1 MQDSSKATNFFDIG
15 DIKRLSKRHRVFIVL
30 SVMITG
36 IAATLG
42 ALTMTPTYRSVAT
55 VYPINLENFS
65 NESPTEQMM
74 QWLRGRNVMDLVVDS
89 FALDKVWGLD
99 KSDAQFEHKLS
110 KKYNRAIRFKKTLY
124 ESVDIDVRLDNAV
137 MAKNVANGIVHAYNK
152 TVREE
157 WRNKY
162 REEVDNFERVI
173 ALKNNEI
180 DSVQSVHTNMSKT
193 YEILDYEV
201 QAKEVARG
209 YLGTVDAASGR
220 LINQEGIKRLKENLE
235 LKGGDFLRN
244 HARFLHLMEE
254 LTVIKRAYAESLRL
268 YNSENSYASLVSRP
282 VASDK
287 PYSPI
292 IWMFAFIGLL
302 GGLVLSLLVVFLREG
317 GKQSDA

>member
-15 DIKRLSKRHRVFIVL
+15 DIKRLIKRYRVFIFL
-30 SVMITG
+30 SVLITG
-36 IAATLG
+36 IAATFG
-42 ALTMTPTYRSVAT
+42 AWSMTPTYRSVAT

-89 FALDKVWGLD
+89 FALDNVWGLD
-99 KSDAQFEHKLS
+99 KNDAQFEHKLS

-124 ESVDIDVRLDNAV
+124 ESVDIDVRLDDAI
-137 MAKNVANGIVHAYNK
+137 MAKNVANGIVDAYNK

-173 ALKNNEI
+173 ALKNSEI
-180 DSVQSVHTNMSKT
+180 DSVQSIHSELSKT

-201 QAKEVARG
+201 QAKEVSRG

-220 LINQEGIKRLKENLE
+220 LINQEGIKRMKGNLE
-235 LKGGDFLRN
+235 MKGGDFLRN
-244 HARFLHLMEE
+244 HARLLHLMEE
-254 LTVIKRAYAESLRL
+254 LTVINRAYAETLRL
-268 YNSENSYASLVSRP
+268 YKSENTYASVVSRP
-282 VASDK
+282 VISDK

-292 IWMFAFIGLL
+292 VWMFALTGIM
-302 GGLVLSLLVVFLREG
+302 GGLVLSLLVIFWREG
-317 GKQSDA
+317 GKQGNA